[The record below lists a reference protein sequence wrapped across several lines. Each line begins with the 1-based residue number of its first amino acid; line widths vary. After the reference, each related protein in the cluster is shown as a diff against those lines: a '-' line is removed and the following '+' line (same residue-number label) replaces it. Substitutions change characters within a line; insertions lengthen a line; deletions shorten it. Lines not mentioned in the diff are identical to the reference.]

1 MDTEK
6 DKKATPEQAMEY
18 PGVALNEADKN
29 KDTECL
35 QKQSTKD
42 LNNNPRNHDL

>member
-1 MDTEK
+1 MDTKK
-6 DKKATPEQAMEY
+6 DLKATPEQAMEY
-18 PGVALNEADKN
+18 PGVALNDADNN

-42 LNNNPRNHDL
+42 LNNNPRNNDL

>member
-18 PGVALNEADKN
+18 PGVALNEADKT

-35 QKQSTKD
+35 QNQSTKD
-42 LNNNPRNHDL
+42 LNNTPRTHDL